1 MESRIVRSAAVMC
14 LSKAWPPYIIHMLL
28 TGVFAAMLEYLN
40 TTSPMITES
49 SSHSL
54 RSLYEALGSLSIKAS
69 EIIASTPELLLQLLT
84 VISLIQNR
92 GASLLTEVD
101 HQETDHLTILILS
114 SLLKHELLKIYRAS
128 PELLHFL
135 HEHARYD
142 SSWIKQAFFITLLT
156 ELQVNGYDITITP
169 EFIASILCVKNKV
182 VTKVAIRLL
191 VLNPSA
197 FSTALL
203 SLQPVEQES
212 FLQQLVKY
220 GYTEPS
226 EISSKKKTSDTYS
239 PEVTAML
246 IRQLEISAKMDLVD
260 HPSTGTIMI
269 NNSCRYITQVFRV
282 GK

>member
-1 MESRIVRSAAVMC
+1 M
-14 LSKAWPPYIIHMLL
+14 
-28 TGVFAAMLEYLN
+28 
-40 TTSPMITES
+40 
-49 SSHSL
+49 
-54 RSLYEALGSLSIKAS
+54 
-69 EIIASTPELLLQLLT
+69 
-84 VISLIQNR
+84 
-92 GASLLTEVD
+92 
-101 HQETDHLTILILS
+101 
-114 SLLKHELLKIYRAS
+114 KHELLKIYRAS

-203 SLQPVEQES
+203 SLQPAEQES